1 MTYCRDGCNIDV
13 LRVAVFILP
22 QNSAHSTQNAGNGVI
37 ITETVRVSA
46 SGDYNIYIAS
56 GLTGSV
62 GEIVRRD
69 VPDAGKVAV
78 ITDSTV
84 AGLYLEKIRDSLVS
98 AGFSVYGFSFS
109 PGENNKNL
117 ETLSGAL
124 TFLADCGLTRTDC
137 VLTLGGGIPGD
148 LGGFA
153 AAVYLR
159 GIRYVQIPTT
169 VLACVD
175 SSVGGKT
182 AVDLPGGKNLVGA
195 FHQPSAVII
204 DPDLLDTLPET
215 VYNDGCAE
223 IIKYGVI
230 IDEDFF
236 AFLENNSIR
245 DKTEYIIRRCVE
257 MKRDIV
263 NEDERE
269 TGIRTILNFG
279 HTVGHAIEIC
289 SKFGI
294 SHGSAVAM
302 GMSIVSA
309 GAYRAGLS
317 VTDITNRLL
326 PLLRKNGLP
335 VSCGFGAEELF
346 AAACSD
352 KKRSGEDIKLIV
364 PERLGKC
371 VPVSVP
377 IEKLQEVISLGL

>member
-1 MTYCRDGCNIDV
+1 M
-13 LRVAVFILP
+13 
-22 QNSAHSTQNAGNGVI
+22 I
-37 ITETVRVSA
+37 ITETIRVSA
-46 SGDYNIYIAS
+46 SGDHNIYIAS

-69 VPDAGKVAV
+69 VPGAGKVAV

-84 AGLYLEKIRDSLVS
+84 AELYLEKIRASLVS

-117 ETLSGAL
+117 ETLSGVL
-124 TFLADCGLTRTDC
+124 TFLADCGLTRSDC

-159 GIRYVQIPTT
+159 GIRFVQVPAT

-182 AVDLPGGKNLVGA
+182 AVDLPGFKNLVGA

-204 DPDLLDTLPET
+204 DPDLLETLPENI
-215 VYNDGCAE
+215 YNEGCAE

-230 IDEDFF
+230 MDEDFF

-245 DKTEYIIRRCVE
+245 DTTGYIIRRCVE

-269 TGIRTILNFG
+269 TGIRAILNFG

-294 SHGSAVAM
+294 PHGSAVAM

-326 PLLRKNGLP
+326 PLLKKNGLP
-335 VSCGFGAEELF
+335 VSCGFGEEELF

-352 KKRSGEDIKLIV
+352 KKRSGDDIKLIV

-377 IEKLQEVISLGL
+377 IEKLREVISLGL